1 MNTLKKSLY
10 EGYKAAAEMVIPDLK
25 DSNFLETG
33 MLTKE
38 EFKLS
43 CNKLIEMDSTWSWMK
58 EGECLMKKRILCNK
72 IQLEQ
77 DLNVD
82 EDINVYNL
90 KETVET
96 AEATKTPET
105 QETNV
110 EISNKP
116 EQNSDTESD
125 DFLAEFENQDLV
137 ENDAATIKIDY
148 DNLDKSHYYNVSIT
162 YDQYYRT
169 PRIWFEGID
178 SGGMMLSQEEIY
190 SDFMVEYIK
199 VSLTL
204 ETHPIMDMNYISVH
218 PCKHAF
224 AMQKMFA
231 FELEKKDESEVK
243 IEDYLVH
250 FLKFASCVIP
260 QLEFDKSTI

>member
-43 CNKLIEMDSTWSWMK
+43 CDKLIKMDSTWSWMK
-58 EGECLMKKRILCNK
+58 EGECLIKKRILCNK

-90 KETVET
+90 KETADTTV
-96 AEATKTPET
+96 A
-105 QETNV
+105 
-110 EISNKP
+110 ISNEPAPEP
-116 EQNSDTESD
+116 EQTSDTESD
-125 DFLAEFENQDLV
+125 DFLAEFETQDLV
-137 ENDAATIKIDY
+137 ENDDATVKIDY

-178 SGGMMLSQEEIY
+178 SGGMILSQEEIY

-204 ETHPIMDMNYISVH
+204 EKHPIMNMNYISVH

-224 AMQKMFA
+224 AMHKMFA
-231 FELEKKDESEVK
+231 FELEKKDESKVK

>member
-25 DSNFLETG
+25 DSNFLKTG

-38 EFKLS
+38 EFRLS
-43 CNKLIEMDSTWSWMK
+43 GDKLIQNDMSWSWNVP
-58 EGECLMKKRILCNK
+58 GECLVKTRILCNK

-77 DLNVD
+77 DINASDDINVFNLKNETETSETLKNVD
-82 EDINVYNL
+82 EEDDKVDG
-90 KETVET
+90 E
-96 AEATKTPET
+96 
-105 QETNV
+105 
-110 EISNKP
+110 
-116 EQNSDTESD
+116 ESD
-125 DFLAEFENQDLV
+125 DGFLADFEQDDLL
-137 ENDAATIKIDY
+137 ENDPGTVGVEYNDA
-148 DNLDKSHYYNVSIT
+148 NHYYNVSVT

-178 SGGMMLSQEEIY
+178 AYGDMLSQKDIY

-204 ETHPIMDMNYISVH
+204 ERHPILDMNCISVH

>member
-10 EGYKAAAEMVIPDLK
+10 KGYKAAAEMVIPDLQ

-43 CNKLIEMDSTWSWMK
+43 CDKLIEMDSTWYWVK
-58 EGECLMKKRILCNK
+58 EGECLMKKHILCNK
-72 IQLEQ
+72 IKLEQ
-77 DLNVD
+77 DFNVD

-90 KETVET
+90 KNITEPT
-96 AEATKTPET
+96 
-105 QETNV
+105 ETNV
-110 EISNKP
+110 DISNESVSEP
-116 EQNSDTESD
+116 EQTSDTESD

-148 DNLDKSHYYNVSIT
+148 NNLDKSHYYNVNIT
-162 YDQYYRT
+162 YDKYYRT

-178 SGGMMLSQEEIY
+178 SSGMMLSQDEIY

-204 ETHPIMDMNYISVH
+204 EIHPIMNMNYISVH

-224 AMQKMFA
+224 AMRKMFA
-231 FELEKKDESEVK
+231 FELEKKHESEVK

>member
-1 MNTLKKSLY
+1 MNTLKKTLY
-10 EGYKAAAEMVIPDLK
+10 EGYKAAAEAVIPDLK
-25 DSNFLETG
+25 ESNFLETG

-38 EFKLS
+38 EFRLS
-43 CNKLIEMDSTWSWMK
+43 CNKLIKMDPSWQWMK

-90 KETVET
+90 KETP
-96 AEATKTPET
+96 EAHEISDT
-105 QETNV
+105 QETN
-110 EISNKP
+110 ISITNEP
-116 EQNSDTESD
+116 EQNSDTDSD
-125 DFLAEFENQDLV
+125 DFLADFETQDLIG
-137 ENDAATIKIDY
+137 EDAATFKMNY
-148 DNLDKSHYYNVSIT
+148 ENMSKAHYYNVSIT

-178 SGGMMLSQEEIY
+178 SGGSLLSQDEIY

-224 AMQKMFA
+224 AMQKMF
-231 FELEKKDESEVK
+231 
-243 IEDYLVH
+243 
-250 FLKFASCVIP
+250 
-260 QLEFDKSTI
+260 

>member
-25 DSNFLETG
+25 DSNFLKTG

-38 EFKLS
+38 EFRLS
-43 CNKLIEMDSTWSWMK
+43 GKKLIQNDMSWSWNVP
-58 EGECLMKKRILCNK
+58 GECLVKTRILCNK

-77 DLNVD
+77 DINASDDINVFNLKNETETSETLKNVD
-82 EDINVYNL
+82 EEDEEDEEVDG
-90 KETVET
+90 E
-96 AEATKTPET
+96 
-105 QETNV
+105 
-110 EISNKP
+110 
-116 EQNSDTESD
+116 ESD
-125 DFLAEFENQDLV
+125 DGFLAEFEQDDLL
-137 ENDAATIKIDY
+137 ENDPGTVHTEYNDT
-148 DNLDKSHYYNVSIT
+148 NHYYNVSIT

-178 SGGMMLSQEEIY
+178 AYGDMLSQKDIY
-190 SDFMVEYIK
+190 SDFMIEYIK

-204 ETHPIMDMNYISVH
+204 ETHPILNMNCISVH

-243 IEDYLVH
+243 IVDYLVH

>member
-38 EFKLS
+38 EFNLS
-43 CNKLIEMDSTWSWMK
+43 CNKLIKMDSSWYWMK

-90 KETVET
+90 KETPQ
-96 AEATKTPET
+96 TPD
-105 QETNV
+105 TNV
-110 EISNKP
+110 EISTELASDP
-116 EQNSDTESD
+116 DQNSDTESD
-125 DFLAEFENQDLV
+125 DFLAEFETQDLV

-148 DNLDKSHYYNVSIT
+148 ENMNKSHYYNVSIT

-178 SGGMMLSQEEIY
+178 SCGNMLSQEEIY

-204 ETHPIMDMNYISVH
+204 EQHPIMNMNYISVH

>member
-10 EGYKAAAEMVIPDLK
+10 EGYKAAAEMVIPDLQ

-38 EFKLS
+38 EFRLS
-43 CNKLIEMDSTWSWMK
+43 CDKLIKMDSTWSWMK

-90 KETVET
+90 KETTDTTET
-96 AEATKTPET
+96 TVA
-105 QETNV
+105 
-110 EISNKP
+110 ISNESAPEP
-116 EQNSDTESD
+116 EQTRDTESD
-125 DFLAEFENQDLV
+125 DFLAEFETQDLV
-137 ENDAATIKIDY
+137 ENDDATVKIDY
-148 DNLDKSHYYNVSIT
+148 DNLNKSHYYNVSIT

-178 SGGMMLSQEEIY
+178 SSGMVLSQDEIY

-204 ETHPIMDMNYISVH
+204 ETHPIMNMNYISVH
-218 PCKHAF
+218 PCKHTF

-231 FELEKKDESEVK
+231 FELEKKNESEVK

>member
-1 MNTLKKSLY
+1 MNTIKKTLY
-10 EGYKAAAEMVIPDLK
+10 DGYKAAAEMVIPDLK

-33 MLTKE
+33 MLTRD

-43 CNKLIEMDSTWSWMK
+43 GDLLIKNDPSWVWTK
-58 EGECLMKKRILCNK
+58 PGLCLLKKRILCNK
-72 IQLEQ
+72 ADLEQ
-77 DLNVD
+77 DLNETD
-82 EDINVYNL
+82 DINVYNFRNAAH
-90 KETVET
+90 ETR
-96 AEATKTPET
+96 KTRV
-105 QETNV
+105 TND
-110 EISNKP
+110 NT
-116 EQNSDTESD
+116 DAAGDAGDAGDAAGD
-125 DFLAEFENQDLV
+125 DDDLLAAFENDDLIEQDCGIIQPKYV
-137 ENDAATIKIDY
+137 DTQ
-148 DNLDKSHYYNVSIT
+148 HYYNVSIT

-169 PRIWFEGID
+169 PRIWFEGMN
-178 SGGMMLSQEEIY
+178 GYNEVLSQDEIY

-204 ETHPIMDMNYISVH
+204 ETHPILNINCISVH

-231 FELEKKDESEVK
+231 FELEKKDATDVK

-260 QLEFDKSTI
+260 QLEFDKSSV

>member
-38 EFKLS
+38 EFRLS
-43 CNKLIEMDSTWSWMK
+43 CDKLIEMDSTWSWMK

-77 DLNVD
+77 DFNVD

-90 KETVET
+90 KETPE
-96 AEATKTPET
+96 TPET
-105 QETNV
+105 PETTV
-110 EISNKP
+110 AISNEP
-116 EQNSDTESD
+116 EQTSDTESD
-125 DFLAEFENQDLV
+125 DFLAEFETQDLV
-137 ENDAATIKIDY
+137 ENDAATVKIDY

-178 SGGMMLSQEEIY
+178 SGGSVLSQEEIY

-204 ETHPIMDMNYISVH
+204 ETHPIMNMNYISVH

-231 FELEKKDESEVK
+231 FELEKKNESEVK
-243 IEDYLVH
+243 IEDYIVH

-260 QLEFDKSTI
+260 QLEFDKTTI

>member
-38 EFKLS
+38 EFRLS
-43 CNKLIEMDSTWSWMK
+43 CDKLIEMDSTWSWMK

-77 DLNVD
+77 DFNVD

-90 KETVET
+90 KET
-96 AEATKTPET
+96 PET
-105 QETNV
+105 TETIETTETTV
-110 EISNKP
+110 AISNEP
-116 EQNSDTESD
+116 EQTSDTESD
-125 DFLAEFENQDLV
+125 DFLAEFETQDLV
-137 ENDAATIKIDY
+137 ENDDATVKIDY

-178 SGGMMLSQEEIY
+178 SGGSVLSQEEIY

-204 ETHPIMDMNYISVH
+204 ETHPIMNMNYISVH

-231 FELEKKDESEVK
+231 FELEKKNESEVK
-243 IEDYLVH
+243 IADYLVH

-260 QLEFDKSTI
+260 QLEFDKTTI

>member
-38 EFKLS
+38 EFNLS
-43 CNKLIEMDSTWSWMK
+43 CNKLIKMDSSWYWMK

-77 DLNVD
+77 DHNVD

-90 KETVET
+90 KET
-96 AEATKTPET
+96 PD
-105 QETNV
+105 TNV
-110 EISNKP
+110 EISTELAP
-116 EQNSDTESD
+116 EQDQNSDTESD
-125 DFLAEFENQDLV
+125 DFLAEFENHDLV
-137 ENDAATIKIDY
+137 ENDVATIKIDY

-178 SGGMMLSQEEIY
+178 SGGNMLSQEEIY

-204 ETHPIMDMNYISVH
+204 EKHPIMDMNYMSVH

-260 QLEFDKSTI
+260 QLEFDKTTI

>member
-33 MLTKE
+33 MLTKD

-43 CNKLIEMDSTWSWMK
+43 CNKLIKMDSTWSWMK

-77 DLNVD
+77 DHNVD

-90 KETVET
+90 KD
-96 AEATKTPET
+96 TPET
-105 QETNV
+105 IEATQTNV
-110 EISNKP
+110 EISHEP

-125 DFLAEFENQDLV
+125 DFLAEFETQDLV

-178 SGGMMLSQEEIY
+178 SGGNMLSQQEIY

-204 ETHPIMDMNYISVH
+204 ELHPIMDMNYISVH
-218 PCKHAF
+218 PCKHAY